1 MTHTKSADGKYHIA
15 GKAYPILIGTRAQV
29 WHGTAYK
36 TSGGLKKDDLM
47 QNKSGR
53 IVSKSKHASAK
64 REMRLVKHG
73 YGSKKGKF
81 GYVKLG
87 KTRSRK
93 SRKAARGGSGLA
105 SLSPA
110 DINDSGVIGEVP
122 QNFGPLERAL
132 VGGARRSRSA
142 ARSAR
147 RGRSAARS
155 ARRGRSAARSA
166 RRGRSA
172 RQRGGMPYGSEI
184 VPTNVGESSGI
195 NAIVEAAAGSIGVQE
210 RAGMAGGRRRTRK
223 YASMKAGTLNRTH
236 AFGPGS
242 VGVQFQAGLGN

>member
-1 MTHTKSADGKYHIA
+1 MSHTKSADGKYHIA

-36 TSGGLKKDDLM
+36 TAGGLKKADLM
-47 QNKSGR
+47 QNKAGR
-53 IVSKSKHASAK
+53 IVSRAKHTTAK

-81 GYVKLG
+81 GYVKVG
-87 KTRSRK
+87 SKSRSRR

-110 DINDSGVIGEVP
+110 DINESGVIGEIP

-132 VGGARRSRSA
+132 VGGRR
-142 ARSAR
+142 
-147 RGRSAARS
+147 
-155 ARRGRSAARSA
+155 RSA

-172 RQRGGMPYGSEI
+172 RRRRSASQYGGMPYGSEI
-184 VPTNVGESSGI
+184 VPTNVGESNGI
-195 NAIVEAAAGSIGVQE
+195 NAVVDTVASTVGVQE

-236 AFGPGS
+236 AMGPGS

>member
-1 MTHTKSADGKYHIA
+1 MTHTKSADGKYHIS
-15 GKAYPILIGTRAQV
+15 GKAYPVLIGTRAQV

-36 TSGGLKKDDLM
+36 TSGGLKRDDLM
-47 QNKSGR
+47 QNKAGR
-53 IVSKSKHASAK
+53 IVSKAKHSSAK

-93 SRKAARGGSGLA
+93 SRKAARGGSGMA

-110 DINDSGVIGEVP
+110 DINDSGVIGEIP

-132 VGGARRSRSA
+132 VGGRRRSRSA
-142 ARSAR
+142 SRGRSAR
-147 RGRSAARS
+147 RGRSAK
-155 ARRGRSAARSA
+155 
-166 RRGRSA
+166 RGRSA
-172 RQRGGMPYGSEI
+172 RQRGGMPYGNEI
-184 VPTNVGESSGI
+184 MPTNVGESSGI
-195 NAIVEAAAGSIGVQE
+195 NAIVDAAAGSIGVQE

-242 VGVQFQAGLGN
+242 VGLQFQAGLGN